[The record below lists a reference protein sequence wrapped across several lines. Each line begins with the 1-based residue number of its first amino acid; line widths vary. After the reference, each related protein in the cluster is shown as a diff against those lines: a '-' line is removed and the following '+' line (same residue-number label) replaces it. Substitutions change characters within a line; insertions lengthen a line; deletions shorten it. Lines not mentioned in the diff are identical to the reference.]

1 MGGPTDE
8 ELARLV
14 AEGRAAWPQLR
25 IPDEQFVGYLRERVD
40 PQLPLAEQPL
50 RAQLGDLYLACGCAS
65 GDSDAIAAF
74 GDRYGSELVR
84 LFARPNRRG
93 TDAAD
98 LVQALL
104 EHLFV
109 RVGNRKPRIAEYL
122 GRGSLRTW
130 LRVVALRLR
139 MNAERGR
146 AGKEAALPTPAQA
159 MLPDAWDLEL
169 EYVKE
174 RYRHAFREAFA
185 WAMNELEARDRGLLR
200 LHVVHGLSAT
210 AIAGV
215 FGVHRATAKRWLA
228 GVREQLLERTRGRM
242 RDAAQLDG
250 RELDSVMELIGS
262 RLEAS
267 VRRCLDSRV
276 ESSKA

>member
-1 MGGPTDE
+1 MPEDLG
-8 ELARLV
+8 ALV
-14 AEGRAAWPQLR
+14 REAQAAWPSLR
-25 IPDEQFVGYLRERVD
+25 QPEDRFVLYLRSRLD
-40 PQLPLAEQPL
+40 PALPLDEQPL
-50 RAQLGDLYLACGCAS
+50 RTHLPDLWLACGCAH

-74 GDRYGSELVR
+74 GARYGGELVR
-84 LFARPNRRG
+84 LFARPDRRG
-93 TDAAD
+93 TDASD
-98 LVQALL
+98 LVQGLL

-109 RVGNRKPRIAEYL
+109 RTPDRAPRISEYL

-139 MNAERGR
+139 INTERGR
-146 AGKEAALPTPAQA
+146 SGKEAALPTPVQA
-159 MLPDAWDLEL
+159 MLADSHDVEL

-174 RYRHAFREAFA
+174 RYRQSFREAFGHA
-185 WAMNELEARDRGLLR
+185 IAGLDARDRGLLR

-228 GVREQLLERTRGRM
+228 AVREQLLAQTRTQMAELARI
-242 RDAAQLDG
+242 DD
-250 RELDSVMELIGS
+250 RELDSVMDLIGS

-267 VRRCLDSRV
+267 VRRFLDSSAER
-276 ESSKA
+276 A

>member
-1 MGGPTDE
+1 MSEGEDFAA
-8 ELARLV
+8 LASE
-14 AEGRAAWPQLR
+14 ASAAWPELR
-25 IPDEQFVGYLRERVD
+25 LPEDRFVAYLRERID
-40 PQLPLAEQPL
+40 PALPLAEQPL
-50 RAQLGDLYLACGCAS
+50 RAHLGDLWLACGCAH
-65 GDSDAIAAF
+65 GDSNAIAAF
-74 GDRYGSELVR
+74 GARYGGELVR
-84 LFARPNRRG
+84 LFARPDRRG
-93 TDAAD
+93 TDASD
-98 LVQALL
+98 LVQGLL

-109 RVGNRKPRIAEYL
+109 RTPDRAPRISEYL

-139 MNAERGR
+139 INAERGR

-159 MLPDAWDLEL
+159 MLPDSWDFEL

-174 RYRHAFREAFA
+174 RYRESFREAFGHA
-185 WAMNELEARDRGLLR
+185 IAGLDARDRGLLR

-228 GVREQLLERTRGRM
+228 SVREQLLERTR
-242 RDAAQLDG
+242 AQMAELARLDQ
-250 RELDSVMELIGS
+250 RELDSVMGLIGS

-267 VRRCLDSRV
+267 VRRFLDSSV
-276 ESSKA
+276 ERGGP

>member
-1 MGGPTDE
+1 VGAPTDE
-8 ELARLV
+8 ELAGLV
-14 AEGRAAWPQLR
+14 GEARAAWPQLR
-25 IPDEQFVGYLRERVD
+25 IADERFVAYLRERID
-40 PQLPLAEQPL
+40 PALPIDEQPL
-50 RAQLGDLYLACGCAS
+50 RAHLGDLYLTCGCAH

-74 GDRYGSELVR
+74 GERYGGELVR

-109 RVGNRKPRIAEYL
+109 RVADRTPRIAEYL

-139 MNAERGR
+139 INVERGR
-146 AGKEAALPTPAQA
+146 SGKEAALPTPAQA
-159 MLPDAWDLEL
+159 MLPEAWDLEL

-174 RYRHAFREAFA
+174 RYRLAFREAFA
-185 WAMNELEARDRGLLR
+185 WAMSGLDARDRGLLR

-228 GVREQLLERTRGRM
+228 SVREQLLERTRGRM
-242 RDAAQLDG
+242 REATRLDG
-250 RELDSVMELIGS
+250 RELDSVMDLIGS

-267 VRRCLDSRV
+267 VRRCLDSSV
-276 ESSKA
+276 EPPAT